1 MSVYN
6 ANLKKMQEEE
16 DKKEEEEEA
25 RALKIANI
33 KPNRAVAIVDA
44 AMERYDQSDHVK
56 NMKKLEDEAQAAED
70 ARNAKATKVNQSKHS
85 SSEMNYLDNN
95 AGKGESQTNG
105 EMWTANMPEHIIT
118 DPDFD
123 GFVQTKV
130 NQIRQQLAA
139 VEAHEE
145 SGSDSDSDSDDE

>member
-6 ANLKKMQEEE
+6 ANLKAMQEEE
-16 DKKEEEEEA
+16 DKKEAEEEA
-25 RALKIANI
+25 RLEKIKNI
-33 KPNRAVAIVDA
+33 KPNPAIAIVDA
-44 AMERYDQSDHVK
+44 AMERYEQAAAVK
-56 NMKKLEDEAQAAED
+56 RFAKREEEEKAFEDERFEKASKMSRSRHNTAELNGD
-70 ARNAKATKVNQSKHS
+70 YVSGR
-85 SSEMNYLDNN
+85 
-95 AGKGESQTNG
+95 AGAMITNG

-139 VEAHEE
+139 VEAREE